1 MHKKFIERKTV
12 VYDRIVRKMQIKI
25 KDDEFNRLVNFV
37 HDNYGIDLRQKRV
50 LIEGRLSNELT
61 KKGFTDY
68 SGYIDMVFAD
78 KSGTEVVNLLNRL
91 TTNHTYFRREP
102 EHYQFMNE
110 VFLPEIKQKAA
121 STKTIYIWSAAC
133 SSGEEPYTNEIEMME
148 FFGPDAM
155 NWDTKILATD
165 ISRKVLAKAQQGVY
179 HAESMKNLDPKVIK
193 KYFIPMENDCYRVT
207 DELKKRVVFKVFNL
221 MEPIPYRKHPFDLIF
236 CRNVMIYFDAET
248 KNALVN
254 RFYDVLAPGGYLF
267 IGHAESIPRDA
278 TNYEYVKPAI
288 YRKPLK

>member
-1 MHKKFIERKTV
+1 
-12 VYDRIVRKMQIKI
+12 MQVKI
-25 KDDEFNRLVNFV
+25 KDAEFTRLVSFV
-37 HDNYGIDLRQKRV
+37 HDNYGIDLSQKRV
-50 LIEGRLSNELT
+50 LIEGRLGNELG
-61 KKGFTDY
+61 KRGFSDY
-68 SGYIDMVFAD
+68 TSFLDMVFAD
-78 KSGTEVVNLLNRL
+78 HSGTEVVNLLNKL
-91 TTNHTYFRREP
+91 TTHHTYFRREP
-102 EHYQFMNE
+102 EHYAFMKE
-110 VFLPEIKQKAA
+110 VWLPEMKQQKAQ
-121 STKTIYIWSAAC
+121 SKTIYIWSAAC

-148 FFGPDAM
+148 FFGMDAA

-179 HAESMKNLDPKVIK
+179 HIDSMKNLSPQVIK
-193 KYFIPMENDCYRVT
+193 KYFIPLENDCYRVN
-207 DELKKRVVFKVFNL
+207 DELKKRVVYKVFNL
-221 MEPIPYRKHPFDLIF
+221 MEPIPYKKHPFDLIF

-278 TNYEYVKPAI
+278 TKYEYVKPAI

>member
-1 MHKKFIERKTV
+1 
-12 VYDRIVRKMQIKI
+12 MQVKI
-25 KDDEFNRLVNFV
+25 KDAEFTRLVSFV
-37 HDNYGIDLRQKRV
+37 HDNYGIDLSQKRV
-50 LIEGRLSNELT
+50 LIEGRLGNELG
-61 KKGFTDY
+61 KRGFSDY
-68 SGYIDMVFAD
+68 TSFLDMVFAD
-78 KSGTEVVNLLNRL
+78 HSGTEVVNLLNKL

-102 EHYQFMNE
+102 EHYAFMKE
-110 VFLPEIKQKAA
+110 VWLPEMKQQKAQ
-121 STKTIYIWSAAC
+121 SKTIYIWSAAC

-148 FFGPDAM
+148 FFGMDAA

-179 HAESMKNLDPKVIK
+179 HIDSMKNLSPQVIK
-193 KYFIPMENDCYRVT
+193 KYFIPLENDCYRVN
-207 DELKKRVVFKVFNL
+207 DELKKRVVYKVFNL
-221 MEPIPYRKHPFDLIF
+221 MEPIPYKKHPFDLIF

-278 TNYEYVKPAI
+278 TKFEYVKPAI

>member
-1 MHKKFIERKTV
+1 
-12 VYDRIVRKMQIKI
+12 MQIKI
-25 KDDEFNRLVNFV
+25 NDAEFSRLVSFV
-37 HDNYGIDLRQKRV
+37 HDNYGIDLSQKRV
-50 LIEGRLSNELT
+50 LIEGRLGNELG
-61 KKGFTDY
+61 KRGFKDY
-68 SGYIDMVFAD
+68 KSFLDMVFAD
-78 KSGTEVVNLLNRL
+78 TSGTEVVNLLNKL

-102 EHYQFMNE
+102 EHYAFMKD
-110 VFLPEIKQKAA
+110 VWLPEMKQQKAQ
-121 STKTIYIWSAAC
+121 SKTIYIWSAAC

-148 FFGPDAM
+148 FFGMDAA

-179 HAESMKNLDPKVIK
+179 HIDSMKNLSPQVIK
-193 KYFIPMENDCYRVT
+193 KYFVPLENDCYRVN

-221 MEPIPYRKHPFDLIF
+221 MEPIPYKKHPFDLIF

-278 TNYEYVKPAI
+278 TKYEYVKPAI

>member
-1 MHKKFIERKTV
+1 
-12 VYDRIVRKMQIKI
+12 MQIKI
-25 KDDEFNRLVNFV
+25 TDTEFDRLVNFIR
-37 HDNYGIDLRQKRV
+37 DNYGINLSQKRV
-50 LIEGRLSNELT
+50 LIEGRLGNEINNR
-61 KKGFTDY
+61 GFKDY
-68 SGYIDMVFAD
+68 KSFLDMVFAD
-78 KSGTEVVNLLNRL
+78 RSGTEVVNLLNKL

-102 EHYQFMNE
+102 EHYTFMTE
-110 VFLPEIKQKAA
+110 TWLPEIKQK
-121 STKTIYIWSAAC
+121 KGNDKVIYIWSAAC

-148 FFGPDAM
+148 FFGADAA

-179 HAESMKNLDPKVIK
+179 HADSMKNLSPNVVK
-193 KYFIPMENDCYRVT
+193 KYFTPLENNCYKVK

-221 MEPIPYRKHPFDLIF
+221 MDPIPFKKHPFDLIF

-248 KNALVN
+248 KNELVK

-278 TNYEYVKPAI
+278 TKYEYVKPAI
-288 YRKPLK
+288 YRRPLNG

>member
-1 MHKKFIERKTV
+1 
-12 VYDRIVRKMQIKI
+12 MQIKI
-25 KDDEFNRLVNFV
+25 NDAEFNRLVSFV
-37 HDNYGIDLRQKRV
+37 HDNYGINLSQKRV
-50 LIEGRLSNELT
+50 LIEGRLGNELG
-61 KKGFTDY
+61 KRGFKDY
-68 SGYIDMVFAD
+68 ESFLNMVFAD
-78 KSGTEVVNLLNRL
+78 QSGTEVVNLLNKL

-102 EHYQFMNE
+102 EHYAFMKD
-110 VFLPEIKQKAA
+110 VWLPEIKQQKAQ
-121 STKTIYIWSAAC
+121 SKTIYIWSAAC

-148 FFGPDAM
+148 FFGADAA

-179 HAESMKNLDPKVIK
+179 HADSMKNLSPQVIK
-193 KYFIPMENDCYRVT
+193 KYFTPLENNCYRVT

-221 MEPIPYRKHPFDLIF
+221 MEPIPYKKHPFDLIF
-236 CRNVMIYFDAET
+236 CRNVMIYFDADT